1 MLNTLE
7 MVLEKR
13 GPEYLNQLLSDEII
27 VTEKLDTYRI
37 LFENVNGELKFFK
50 KDNTELSLVERVLTN
65 IWEDAIIELS
75 IILHEEK
82 LPEGLCFGVAYTPVN
97 KPIRL
102 SYDKMPKY
110 ILTDVT
116 KRNPSTKKV
125 LESYDYDEVTE
136 WASKLNLGRPPVIFA
151 GKLSDTQKKK
161 LIEYG
166 KGNYDEEENL
176 LEIIG
181 NSYSGSDI
189 IEGIIIKSGD
199 QLIQVQT
206 YEFEI
211 LNEAY
216 QRVESSRDFYDLT
229 LLRINSFMDRY
240 DYPQLTERSSD
251 ELYLE
256 LVCDIFNNYCK
267 AGNISEDID
276 PKYLNPPSYGYSG
289 DLNLL
294 LIKNLDT
301 IKILESGNKIHESVF
316 KIMLS
321 SFRKYKK
328 PYGLLDES
336 HVQKFNTYV
345 YFINE
350 KTKGQSL
357 GTIPMVELITEE
369 EQYGGACRCLTSNY
383 IDNENGTTTC
393 LSCDRTWDHT
403 KFGAQGR
410 KKRSE
415 LVESGSDNAVV
426 NAVHDRIKTDVDNMK
441 IIASVQKAFQPIAP
455 KLNKGKE
462 RCVIYLTDPQ
472 PLTKSQEE
480 NIQDLV
486 RVWKAPVLLAFVRG
500 NARLDGEKFH
510 LSDEIKKA
518 QLESFADTH
527 KDIVPA
533 FFSIESWDLVEIFQY
548 ARPSYEPIAVI
559 TDSDKKSEFSIQL
572 YFEEEVMG
580 GRIGVEKDF
589 NIGEMEN
596 KDKLTAFRTIEDNE
610 VVTFREL
617 TPDSVWG
624 YFNTMVSE
632 YRKWNGSVPEQ
643 FKENKF

>member
-1 MLNTLE
+1 

-328 PYGLLDES
+328 PYGLLGES

-350 KTKGQSL
+350 KVKGQSL
-357 GTIPMVELITEE
+357 GTIPMTELITEGKIE
-369 EQYGGACRCLTSNY
+369 EA
-383 IDNENGTTTC
+383 
-393 LSCDRTWDHT
+393 
-403 KFGAQGR
+403 
-410 KKRSE
+410 
-415 LVESGSDNAVV
+415 SDNVVV
-426 NAVHDRIKTDVDNMK
+426 NAVHDKIKTDVDNMK

-455 KLNKGKE
+455 KLNKGKD

-480 NIQDLV
+480 NIQDLA

-518 QLESFADTH
+518 QLEAFADSH

-559 TDSDKKSEFSIQL
+559 TDSDKKSEFSVQL

>member
-1 MLNTLE
+1 

-328 PYGLLDES
+328 PYRLLDES

-357 GTIPMVELITEE
+357 GTIPMTELITEGKIE
-369 EQYGGACRCLTSNY
+369 EA
-383 IDNENGTTTC
+383 
-393 LSCDRTWDHT
+393 
-403 KFGAQGR
+403 
-410 KKRSE
+410 
-415 LVESGSDNAVV
+415 SDNVVV
-426 NAVHDRIKTDVDNMK
+426 NAVHDKIKTDVDNMK

-455 KLNKGKE
+455 KLNKGKD

-480 NIQDLV
+480 NIQDLA

-510 LSDEIKKA
+510 LSDEIRKA

>member
-1 MLNTLE
+1 MLNTLND
-7 MVLEKR
+7 LIRKK

-37 LFENVNGELKFFK
+37 LLENVNGELKFFK
-50 KDNTELSLVERVLTN
+50 KDNTELNLVERVLTN

-75 IILHEEK
+75 IILHEEV

-97 KPIRL
+97 RPIRL

-116 KRNPSTKKV
+116 KRNQSTKKV
-125 LESYDYDEVTE
+125 IESYDYDEVTE
-136 WASKLNLGRPPVIFA
+136 WATKLNLGRPPVIFK
-151 GKLSDTQKKK
+151 GKLSDNQKKK

-166 KGNYDEEENL
+166 RGNYDEEKK
-176 LEIIG
+176 LEDIFG
-181 NSYSGSDI
+181 GSYSNSEI

-199 QLIQVQT
+199 QLLQVQT
-206 YEFEI
+206 YEFQI
-211 LNEAY
+211 LNETY
-216 QRVESSRDFYDLT
+216 QRIESSRDFYDLT
-229 LLRINSFMDRY
+229 LLRINSFMDNY
-240 DYPQLTERSSD
+240 NYPQLTEKASD
-251 ELYLE
+251 ELYLD

-267 AGNISEDID
+267 AGNISEDVD
-276 PKYLNPPSYGYSG
+276 PKYLNPPSYGYAG

-294 LIKNLDT
+294 LISNLDT
-301 IKILESGNKIHESVF
+301 IKILEKGDKIHESVF

-328 PYGLLDES
+328 PFGLLSES

-350 KTKGQSL
+350 KTKGRSL
-357 GTIPMVELITEE
+357 GSIPMVELINEGKIEE
-369 EQYGGACRCLTSNY
+369 A
-383 IDNENGTTTC
+383 
-393 LSCDRTWDHT
+393 
-403 KFGAQGR
+403 
-410 KKRSE
+410 
-415 LVESGSDNAVV
+415 SDNIVV
-426 NAVHDRIKTDVDNMK
+426 NAVHNKIRTDVDNMK

-455 KLNKGKE
+455 KLTKGKE
-462 RCVIYLTDPQ
+462 KCVVYLTDPQ
-472 PLTKSQEE
+472 PLTNSQEE
-480 NIQDLV
+480 NIRNLSS
-486 RVWKAPVLLAFVRG
+486 VWKIPVILAFVRG
-500 NARLDGEKFH
+500 DMRMDGEKFH
-510 LSDEIKKA
+510 LSDNIKKA
-518 QLESFADTH
+518 QLESFADLY
-527 KDIVPA
+527 KDVVPA
-533 FFSIESWDLVEIFQY
+533 FFSIGSWDLVEIFQY

-580 GRIGVEKDF
+580 GRIGVDRNF

-596 KDKLTAFRTIEDNE
+596 KDKLTAFRTIEDNAVINFKE
-610 VVTFREL
+610 V
-617 TPDSVWG
+617 TPESVWG

>member
-1 MLNTLE
+1 MLNTLND
-7 MVLEKR
+7 LIRKK

-37 LFENVNGELKFFK
+37 LLENVNGELKFFK
-50 KDNTELSLVERVLTN
+50 KDNTELNLVERALTN

-75 IILHEEK
+75 IILHEEV

-97 KPIRL
+97 RPIRL

-116 KRNPSTKKV
+116 KRNQSTKKV
-125 LESYDYDEVTE
+125 IESYDYDEVTE
-136 WASKLNLGRPPVIFA
+136 WATKLNLGRPPVIFK
-151 GKLSDTQKKK
+151 GKLSDNQKKK

-166 KGNYDEEENL
+166 RGNYDEEKK
-176 LEIIG
+176 LEDIFG
-181 NSYSGSDI
+181 GSYSNSEI

-199 QLIQVQT
+199 QLLQVQT
-206 YEFEI
+206 YEFQI

-216 QRVESSRDFYDLT
+216 QRIESSRDFYDLT
-229 LLRINSFMDRY
+229 LLRINSFMDNY
-240 DYPQLTERSSD
+240 NYPQLTEKASD
-251 ELYLE
+251 ELYLD

-267 AGNISEDID
+267 AGNISEDVD
-276 PKYLNPPSYGYSG
+276 PKYLNPPSYGYAG

-294 LIKNLDT
+294 LISNLDT
-301 IKILESGNKIHESVF
+301 IKILEKGNKIHESVF

-328 PYGLLDES
+328 PFGLLSES

-350 KTKGQSL
+350 KTKGRSL
-357 GTIPMVELITEE
+357 GSIPMVELINEGKIEE
-369 EQYGGACRCLTSNY
+369 S
-383 IDNENGTTTC
+383 
-393 LSCDRTWDHT
+393 
-403 KFGAQGR
+403 
-410 KKRSE
+410 
-415 LVESGSDNAVV
+415 SDNIVV
-426 NAVHDRIKTDVDNMK
+426 NAVHNKIRTDVDNMK

-455 KLNKGKE
+455 KLTKGKE
-462 RCVIYLTDPQ
+462 KCVVYLTDPQ
-472 PLTKSQEE
+472 PLTNSQEE
-480 NIQDLV
+480 NIRNLSS
-486 RVWKAPVLLAFVRG
+486 VWKIPVILAFVRG
-500 NARLDGEKFH
+500 DMRMDGEKFH
-510 LSDEIKKA
+510 LSDNIKKA
-518 QLESFADTH
+518 QLESFADLY
-527 KDIVPA
+527 KDVVPA
-533 FFSIESWDLVEIFQY
+533 FFSIGSWDLVEIFQY

-580 GRIGVEKDF
+580 GRIGVDRNF

-596 KDKLTAFRTIEDNE
+596 KDKLTAFRTIEDNAVINFKE
-610 VVTFREL
+610 V
-617 TPDSVWG
+617 TPESVWG